1 MAEDR
6 KVFPVEQILELLAGK
21 DNADV
26 KSLVCFLT
34 GNSTTCP
41 ASAMAAAPFAAAW
54 LARWYPKFMDMEYKE
69 GESWDGFVR
78 QVKHCIGDNISITP
92 MAGQLKALAKTTMD
106 IIADTQAELSRQT
119 DAALAME
126 KEIKALKPL
135 QGRLDAA
142 QKKCD
147 ELEIQLKTMKSNL
160 NALNRKNLE
169 FEGKIAMDQDQLM
182 QAIKDAIKDGL
193 KGVTV
198 GVAGAA
204 GAAAGAAGEAE
215 AATVVEEA
223 ADEFG
228 FGSSGPDSD
237 GFGF

>member
-21 DNADV
+21 DGADV

-41 ASAMAAAPFAAAW
+41 ASSKAAAPFAAAW
-54 LARWYPKFMDMEYKE
+54 LARWYPKFMDMEFRD
-69 GESWDGFVR
+69 GDNWDAFVSQAKR
-78 QVKHCIGDNISITP
+78 QIGDHISITP
-92 MAGQLKALAKTTMD
+92 MAGRLQALAKTTMD
-106 IIADTQAELSRQT
+106 IISDTQAELTRQT
-119 DAALAME
+119 DAALALE
-126 KEIKALKPL
+126 KEVKALKPL

-147 ELEIQLKTMKSNL
+147 ELETRLKTMKSDM

-169 FEGKIAMDQDQLM
+169 YEGKIALDQGQLM
-182 QAIKDAIKDGL
+182 QTIKDAIKDNL
-193 KGVTV
+193 KGL
-198 GVAGAA
+198 AI
-204 GAAAGAAGEAE
+204 GAAATGLDVTQENAE
-215 AATVVEEA
+215 AAASAGTPEPAE
-223 ADEFG
+223 EFG
-228 FGSSGPDSD
+228 FGSSGPDAD